1 MANNMTSSA
10 SQNRVANRLNKN
22 TTFQIVEAYKT
33 IRTNLLFA
41 LSPMK
46 EKMVLV
52 SSAEP
57 SAGKSTVCSNLAIT
71 MAQTNAKVLLIDTD
85 MRKPTQHKIFRL
97 SNDTGLSKLL
107 GGFSTLEEAVYR
119 QVVPNLDVI
128 LSGPIPPNPS
138 ELLGSSKME
147 ELLSS
152 LSTEYDYIFVDGTP
166 VNVVAD
172 SMVIAPR
179 MAGTLL
185 VVRQQQTTYDE
196 VQKAAEHIRGVNGNI
211 LGIVITDVKLKN
223 KMYGSYKSYKSYDY
237 RYGKS

>member
-1 MANNMTSSA
+1 MAGNANSS
-10 SQNRVANRLNKN
+10 SQSRAANRLNKN

-71 MAQTNAKVLLIDTD
+71 MAQTNARVLLLDTD

-97 SNDTGLSKLL
+97 SNDMGLSKLL
-107 GGFSTLEEAVYR
+107 GGFSGLDETIYR

-147 ELLSS
+147 ELLSLVS
-152 LSTEYDYIFVDGTP
+152 SQYDYIFVDGTP

-185 VVRQQQTTYDE
+185 VVRQQQTTYE
-196 VQKAAEHIRGVNGNI
+196 EIQKAVELIRGVHGNI
-211 LGIVITDVKLKN
+211 LGVVITDVKQKN
-223 KMYGSYKSYKSYDY
+223 KMYGNYKSYKSYDY

>member
-1 MANNMTSSA
+1 MAGNAKSA
-10 SQNRVANRLNKN
+10 NQSRAANRLNKN

-57 SAGKSTVCSNLAIT
+57 STGKSTVCSNLAIT
-71 MAQTNAKVLLIDTD
+71 MAQTNARVLLIDTD

-97 SNDTGLSKLL
+97 SNDMGLSKLL
-107 GGFSTLEEAVYR
+107 GGFSGLEETIYR

-147 ELLSS
+147 ELLSA
-152 LSTEYDYIFVDGTP
+152 LSSQYDYIFVDGTP

-185 VVRQQQTTYDE
+185 VARQQQTTYE
-196 VQKAAEHIRGVNGNI
+196 EIQKAVELIRGVHGNI
-211 LGIVITDVKLKN
+211 LGVVITDVKQKN
-223 KMYGSYKSYKSYDY
+223 KMYGNYKSYKSYDY

>member
-1 MANNMTSSA
+1 MADNRNSA
-10 SQNRVANRLNKN
+10 QSRAANRLNKN

-41 LSPMK
+41 LSPVK

-71 MAQTNAKVLLIDTD
+71 MAQTNVKVLLIDTD
-85 MRKPTQHKIFRL
+85 LRRPTQHKIFRL
-97 SNDTGLSKLL
+97 GNDRGLSKLL
-107 GGFSTLEEAVYR
+107 GGFSTLEETIYR
-119 QVVPNLDVI
+119 QVVPNLDIIV
-128 LSGPIPPNPS
+128 SGPIPPNPS

-147 ELLSS
+147 ELLTS
-152 LSTEYDYIFVDGTP
+152 LSLEYDYIFVDGTP

-172 SMVIAPR
+172 SMVLAPR
-179 MAGTLL
+179 MAGTVLIA
-185 VVRQQQTTYDE
+185 RQQQTTYE
-196 VQKAAEHIRGVNGNI
+196 EIQKAVEHIRGVNGNI
-211 LGIVITDVKLKN
+211 LGIVITDVKMKN

-237 RYGKS
+237 RYGK

>member
-1 MANNMTSSA
+1 MADNRNSA
-10 SQNRVANRLNKN
+10 QSRAANRLNKN

-41 LSPMK
+41 LSPVK

-85 MRKPTQHKIFRL
+85 LRRPTQHKIFRL
-97 SNDTGLSKLL
+97 GNDRGLSKLL
-107 GGFSTLEEAVYR
+107 GGFSTLEETIYR
-119 QVVPNLDVI
+119 QVVPNLDIIV
-128 LSGPIPPNPS
+128 SGPIPPNPS

-147 ELLSS
+147 ELLTS
-152 LSTEYDYIFVDGTP
+152 LSLEYDYIFVDGTP

-172 SMVIAPR
+172 SMVLAPR
-179 MAGTLL
+179 MAGTVLIA
-185 VVRQQQTTYDE
+185 RQQQTTYDE
-196 VQKAAEHIRGVNGNI
+196 IQKAVGHIRGVNGNI
-211 LGIVITDVKLKN
+211 LGIVITDVKMKN

-237 RYGKS
+237 RYGK

>member
-1 MANNMTSSA
+1 MADNRNSA
-10 SQNRVANRLNKN
+10 QSRAANRLNKN

-41 LSPMK
+41 LSPVK

-85 MRKPTQHKIFRL
+85 LRRPTQHKIFRL
-97 SNDTGLSKLL
+97 GNDRGLSKLL
-107 GGFSTLEEAVYR
+107 GGFSTLEETIYR
-119 QVVPNLDVI
+119 QVVPNLDIIV
-128 LSGPIPPNPS
+128 SGPIPPNPS

-147 ELLSS
+147 ELLTALS
-152 LSTEYDYIFVDGTP
+152 LEYDYIFVDGTP

-172 SMVIAPR
+172 SMVLAPR
-179 MAGTLL
+179 MAGTVLIA
-185 VVRQQQTTYDE
+185 RQQQTTYDE
-196 VQKAAEHIRGVNGNI
+196 IQKAVEHIRGVNGNI
-211 LGIVITDVKLKN
+211 LGIVITDVKMKN

-237 RYGKS
+237 RYGK

>member
-1 MANNMTSSA
+1 MAGNAKSA
-10 SQNRVANRLNKN
+10 SQSRAANRLNKN

-71 MAQTNAKVLLIDTD
+71 MAQTNARVLLIDTD

-97 SNDTGLSKLL
+97 SNDMGLSKLL
-107 GGFSTLEEAVYR
+107 GGFSGLEETIYR

-147 ELLSS
+147 ELLSAVS
-152 LSTEYDYIFVDGTP
+152 SQYDYIFVDGTP

-185 VVRQQQTTYDE
+185 AARQQQTTYE
-196 VQKAAEHIRGVNGNI
+196 EIKKAVELIRGVHGNI
-211 LGIVITDVKLKN
+211 LGVVITDVKQKN
-223 KMYGSYKSYKSYDY
+223 KMYGNYKSYKSYDY